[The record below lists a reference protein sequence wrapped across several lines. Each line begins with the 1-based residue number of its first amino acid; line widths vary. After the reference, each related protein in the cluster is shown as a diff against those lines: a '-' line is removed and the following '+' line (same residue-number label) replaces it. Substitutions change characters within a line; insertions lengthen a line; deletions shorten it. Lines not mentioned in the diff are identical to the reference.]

1 MAKEG
6 AYAVLYILL
15 LKFQEMLD
23 AYTNFPLLV
32 QLARKISVYFCSPPF
47 PDPHLADCARFGL
60 ASSQPQKV
68 SSLILRPLT

>member
-32 QLARKISVYFCSPPF
+32 QLARKISVYFVLHFSRTHISRIAL
-47 PDPHLADCARFGL
+47 DL
-60 ASSQPQKV
+60 V
-68 SSLILRPLT
+68 